1 MKKKLL
7 IILIVCISIFIVSC
21 SKKKDSES
29 DTECQPRPPSLYFE
43 NVDQVIEC
51 LESGGVVGDGEH
63 SNIDLEDYPFLAES
77 LERGKFPVIVNSE
90 GENIMFPREDT
101 IGTFVSHGVNL
112 NPPYIGMDFYC
123 EINGETIRGEFTYL
137 SEIEKGVSLE
147 VILNFRNKH
156 YFIEGIGDNV
166 EIKQLADK
174 EVNTVPTRYR
184 VKGGCIYI
192 LCDELII
199 FMENSEKRI
208 TDDFL
213 SQITVGYIE
222 IE

>member
-1 MKKKLL
+1 MKRRLLMVLL
-7 IILIVCISIFIVSC
+7 IGISLFLVSC
-21 SKKKDSES
+21 SKKKSPENSEL
-29 DTECQPRPPSLYFE
+29 PPPVAPSLYFE

-51 LESGGVVGDGEH
+51 LESGGIVGDGEH
-63 SNIDLEDYPFLAES
+63 SNIDFEDYPFLAES
-77 LERGKFPVIVNSE
+77 LERGKFPVIVNAD
-90 GENIMFPREDT
+90 GENVMLPRENWEM
-101 IGTFVSHGVNL
+101 FVQHGGICT
-112 NPPYIGMDFYC
+112 PPYIFMEFYC
-123 EINGETIRGEFTYL
+123 EINGEAIRGEFTYL

-147 VILNFRNKH
+147 AILNFRNKH
-156 YFIEGIGDNV
+156 YFIEGTGGNV

-174 EVNTVPTRYR
+174 EVNTAPTRYR

-208 TDDFL
+208 TDEFL